1 MSRIT
6 YKDKNGNYQLDN
18 DYVSERGIDENGLG
32 EITDYI
38 GELED
43 LEEQLGCSLEVVFKA
58 LKNGIYIYNKNYEPN
73 FRKEKVLYLG
83 NEYGRYYITW
93 LGCWTE
99 YLDNY
104 KKTWWLKEDRSEQ
117 KNG

>member
-1 MSRIT
+1 MSRLT
-6 YKDKNGNYQLDN
+6 KKFKHNGFEYMAT
-18 DYVSERGIDENGLG
+18 GLG
-32 EITDYI
+32 SNYPYAIDKL
-38 GELED
+38 GKLED
-43 LEEQLGCSLEVVFKA
+43 LEEQLGCSLDVVFKA
-58 LKNGIYIYNKNYEPN
+58 LKNGIYRYNKNYEPN

-104 KKTWWLKEDRSEQ
+104 KKTWWLKADRSE
-117 KNG
+117 